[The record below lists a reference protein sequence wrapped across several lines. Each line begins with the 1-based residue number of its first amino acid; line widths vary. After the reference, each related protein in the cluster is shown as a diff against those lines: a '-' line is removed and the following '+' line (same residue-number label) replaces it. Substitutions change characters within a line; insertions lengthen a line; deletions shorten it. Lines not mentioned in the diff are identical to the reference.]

1 MPSKDKRID
10 AYIAKS
16 AEFARPIL
24 TFLREVVHEGCPEV
38 QETIKWGM
46 PHFEHKGI
54 MCGMASFKEHCAFGF
69 WKGSLVIDAK
79 EIKSVD
85 AMGQFGRIT
94 SPKEL
99 PPKKILVGYVKK
111 AAELNEAGIKNPARV
126 KQRTEKKEL
135 VVPEY
140 FTVAVKKNKKAL
152 ATFDGFPYSKKKD
165 YVEWVTEAKTD
176 ETRDRRLKT
185 AIEWMAEGK
194 ARNWKYERC

>member
-10 AYIAKS
+10 AYISQS
-16 AEFARPIL
+16 AEFAQPIL
-24 TFLREVVHEGCPEV
+24 NHIREVVHEGCPEV

-94 SPKEL
+94 SLKDL
-99 PPKKILVGYVKK
+99 PPKKLLVSYVKK
-111 AAELNEAGIKNPARV
+111 AAELNEAGIKNPSRV
-126 KQRTEKKEL
+126 KQRAEKKEL
-135 VVPEY
+135 VVPDY
-140 FTVAVKKNKKAL
+140 FTAAVKKNKKAF

-176 ETRDRRLKT
+176 ETRARRLKT
-185 AIEWMAEGK
+185 AVEWMAEGK